1 MFYFALEHFGVSYSI
16 PFFYTG
22 IFLVDSKLNISFSV
36 YVFLAVLLSS
46 LLQRLGSVNAGQAKI
61 PLQCCGFMF
70 VRRGA
75 LHRRLSRLAAH
86 EAKRPVEALLKQL
99 EVSYLE
105 ALAIAVESKGA
116 EPAPCILL
124 RAADSLRL
132 GRSTP
137 ALPPHFLFCQLWRW
151 ADLRTVEELKRL
163 PECKN
168 SDSGLICCNPFHYS
182 RLYKPGKLFLNAL
195 YSSYFTLYL

>member
-1 MFYFALEHFGVSYSI
+1 MILAVVYIRVWITPYFRTFWI
-16 PFFYTG
+16 F
-22 IFLVDSKLNISFSV
+22 FLVDCKLPISTWIV
-36 YVFLAVLLSS
+36 YVSLAVLLLSS
-46 LLQRLGSVNAGQAKI
+46 LLRRPGSVNASEARRTTSCTTK
-61 PLQCCGFMF
+61 LYMF
-70 VRRGA
+70 LRRGA

-99 EVSYLE
+99 QVSHVE

-137 ALPPHFLFCQLWRW
+137 ALPPHLLFCQLWRW
-151 ADLRTVEELKRL
+151 DDLRTVEELKRL
-163 PECKN
+163 PTCKN
-168 SDSGLICCNPFHYS
+168 VDSGFICCNPFHYC
-182 RLYKPGKLFLNAL
+182 RLYKPGKLF
-195 YSSYFTLYL
+195 